1 MTVLYIGNHT
11 SSSKGYAAMAR
22 QIIKNGGNTFAFFTR
37 NPRGGK
43 AKAIDE
49 TDIQNFLVLAQENHF
64 GKIVAHAPYTLNAC
78 AAKEE
83 LRTFARETF
92 ADDLRRMEYTPG
104 NYYNFH
110 PGSHVGQGSEI
121 GIQKIAEI
129 LNDVLT
135 EEQTTTVLLET
146 MSGKGTEVGRNF
158 EELRK
163 ILNLVEKKSKM
174 GICLDTC
181 HVWDG
186 GYDIVHDLDGVL
198 NDFDHIIGLERLKA
212 IHLNDSLN
220 DCGSHKDRHARIGE
234 GKIGME
240 ALVRIIKHPVLREIP
255 FILETP
261 NDDSGWTEEI
271 HVLKEAFYKKISFF
285 NSIPV
290 RKASAFCKVVSA
302 ILVRA
307 SSVKNP

>member
-22 QIIKNGGNTFAFFTR
+22 QIIKNEGNTFAFFTR

-43 AKAIDE
+43 AKAMDE

-121 GIQKIAEI
+121 GIQKIAEL

-186 GYDIVHDLDGVL
+186 GYDIVHDLDGAL

-240 ALVRIIKHPVLREIP
+240 ALVRIIKHPALREIP

-271 HVLKEAFYKKISFF
+271 HVLKEAFYK
-285 NSIPV
+285 
-290 RKASAFCKVVSA
+290 
-302 ILVRA
+302 
-307 SSVKNP
+307 

>member
-158 EELRK
+158 EELKK

-198 NDFDHIIGLERLKA
+198 NDFDHIIGLERLKV

-240 ALVRIIKHPVLREIP
+240 ALVRIIKHPALREIP

-271 HVLKEAFYKKISFF
+271 HVLKEAFYK
-285 NSIPV
+285 
-290 RKASAFCKVVSA
+290 
-302 ILVRA
+302 
-307 SSVKNP
+307 

>member
-11 SSSKGYAAMAR
+11 SSSKGYVAMAR

-83 LRTFARETF
+83 LRTFASETF

-240 ALVRIIKHPVLREIP
+240 ALVRIIKHPALREIP

-271 HVLKEAFYKKISFF
+271 HVLKEAFYK
-285 NSIPV
+285 
-290 RKASAFCKVVSA
+290 
-302 ILVRA
+302 
-307 SSVKNP
+307 

>member
-22 QIIKNGGNTFAFFTR
+22 QIIKNEGNTFAFFTR

-92 ADDLRRMEYTPG
+92 EDDLRRMEYTPG

-121 GIQKIAEI
+121 GIQKIAEL

-240 ALVRIIKHPVLREIP
+240 ALVRIIKHPALREIP

-261 NDDSGWTEEI
+261 NDDFGWTEEI
-271 HVLKEAFYKKISFF
+271 HVLKEAFYK
-285 NSIPV
+285 
-290 RKASAFCKVVSA
+290 
-302 ILVRA
+302 
-307 SSVKNP
+307 

>member
-92 ADDLRRMEYTPG
+92 ADDLRRMEYTPE

-240 ALVRIIKHPVLREIP
+240 ALVHIIKHPALREIP

-271 HVLKEAFYKKISFF
+271 HVLKEAFYK
-285 NSIPV
+285 
-290 RKASAFCKVVSA
+290 
-302 ILVRA
+302 
-307 SSVKNP
+307 

>member
-22 QIIKNGGNTFAFFTR
+22 QIIKNEGNTFAFFTR

-121 GIQKIAEI
+121 GIQKIAEL

-240 ALVRIIKHPVLREIP
+240 ALVRIIKHPALREIP

-271 HVLKEAFYKKISFF
+271 HVLKEAFYK
-285 NSIPV
+285 
-290 RKASAFCKVVSA
+290 
-302 ILVRA
+302 
-307 SSVKNP
+307 